1 MNIYTASIIKI
12 NDLATIANVGSPS
25 AKKIVQL
32 RDEVLA
38 GKHAP
43 TTVQDLTSIRLS
55 MEDWQS
61 LIDIGTIKIDQA
73 QSKYIT
79 HDGCNSVGCTGTI
92 SGKWQTWL
100 PSELR

>member
-12 NDLATIANVGSPS
+12 NVLATIANVGSSS

-38 GKHAP
+38 EKHAP
-43 TTVQDLTSIRLS
+43 ITVQDLTSIRLS
-55 MEDWQS
+55 VEDWQS
-61 LIDIGTIKIDQA
+61 LSDIGTIKTDQA

-79 HDGCNSVGCTGTI
+79 HDG
-92 SGKWQTWL
+92 
-100 PSELR
+100 